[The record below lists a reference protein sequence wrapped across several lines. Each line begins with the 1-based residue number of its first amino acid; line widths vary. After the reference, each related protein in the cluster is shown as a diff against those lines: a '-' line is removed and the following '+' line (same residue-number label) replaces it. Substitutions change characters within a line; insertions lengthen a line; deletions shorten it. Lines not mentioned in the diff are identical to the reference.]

1 MQVILK
7 AANEGK
13 TTEAIKA
20 AYVASQHHEVLIV
33 SSEESANSLQAKLD
47 RFAAQNPAFVNRYDI
62 VTTEAMA
69 TPEMFDDVSY
79 FHQFGTIILDVNFA
93 MSRGPWIT
101 VCAKLEEYGYE
112 VVVTQLLQRN
122 AVDGQASPK
131 PIVNKNYH

>member
-20 AYVASQHHEVLIV
+20 AYIAAQHHEVLIV
-33 SSEESANSLQAKLD
+33 SSEESADSLQTKLD
-47 RFAAQNPAFVNRYDI
+47 RFAAQNPAFANRYDI
-62 VTTEAMA
+62 VTTESVA
-69 TPEMFDDVSY
+69 TPEMFDDVEY

-101 VCAKLEEYGYE
+101 VCAELEAYGYE
-112 VVVTQLLQRN
+112 VVATQQLI
-122 AVDGQASPK
+122 K
-131 PIVNKNYH
+131 PVAKQETRRHYH